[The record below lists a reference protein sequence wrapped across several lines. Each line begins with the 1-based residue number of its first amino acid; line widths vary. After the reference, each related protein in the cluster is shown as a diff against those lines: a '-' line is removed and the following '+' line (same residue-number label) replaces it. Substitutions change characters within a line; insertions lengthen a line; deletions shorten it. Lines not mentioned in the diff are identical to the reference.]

1 MTTTNLTRVGAATM
15 AGIAAIHLLLAPE
28 YLGEEAYVGVLFL
41 LGAGAGALVA
51 MRLWRGGDPA
61 SWALGVAIS
70 AGMAVGFVLSRT
82 VGLPGFHESEWEL
95 SGLVS
100 LALEGGFIALAA
112 LVAPNYAGLQMAAQR
127 SEQK

>member
-1 MTTTNLTRVGAATM
+1 
-15 AGIAAIHLLLAPE
+15 
-28 YLGEEAYVGVLFL
+28 
-41 LGAGAGALVA
+41 
-51 MRLWRGGDPA
+51 
-61 SWALGVAIS
+61 VAIS

-112 LVAPNYAGLQMAAQR
+112 LVAPDYSGLQVAAQR

>member
-1 MTTTNLTRVGAATM
+1 MTTTNLTRLGAATM
-15 AGIAAIHLLLAPE
+15 GGIAAIHLLLAPE
-28 YLGEEAYVGVLFL
+28 YLGEEAYVGILFL
-41 LGAGAGALVA
+41 LGAGAGAFVA
-51 MRLWRGGDPA
+51 TRLWRGGDPI

-100 LALEGGFIALAA
+100 LALEGGFIGLAA
-112 LVAPNYAGLQMAAQR
+112 LAVGNYSGLQTAAQR

>member
-1 MTTTNLTRVGAATM
+1 M
-15 AGIAAIHLLLAPE
+15 
-28 YLGEEAYVGVLFL
+28 
-41 LGAGAGALVA
+41 
-51 MRLWRGGDPA
+51 

-70 AGMAVGFVLSRT
+70 AGMAIGFLLSRT

-100 LALEGGFIALAA
+100 LALEAGFIGLAA
-112 LVAPNYAGLQMAAQR
+112 LSAVSYPGLQTSAQR

>member
-1 MTTTNLTRVGAATM
+1 MTTMNLTRVGAATM

-51 MRLWRGGDPA
+51 ARLWRGGDPI

-70 AGMAVGFVLSRT
+70 AGMAIGFLLSRT

-100 LALEGGFIALAA
+100 LALETGFIGLAA
-112 LVAPNYAGLQMAAQR
+112 LSAVSYPGLQTSAQR

>member
-1 MTTTNLTRVGAATM
+1 MTTMNLTRVGAATM

-28 YLGEEAYVGVLFL
+28 YLGEEPYVGVLFL
-41 LGAGAGALVA
+41 LGAGAGAFVA
-51 MRLWRGGDPA
+51 ARLWRDGDPIA
-61 SWALGVAIS
+61 WALGAAIS

-100 LALEGGFIALAA
+100 LALEAGFIGLAT
-112 LVAPNYAGLQMAAQR
+112 VSVGNYSGLQTSAHR
-127 SEQK
+127 SEQE

>member
-1 MTTTNLTRVGAATM
+1 MTTMNLTRVGAATM

-51 MRLWRGGDPA
+51 MRLWRGGDPL

-112 LVAPNYAGLQMAAQR
+112 LVAPDYSGLQVAAQR